1 MTTTISDKAIE
12 NLKMGSSCNIEAL
25 EAAFAVGNYGDL
37 MDYTTAEFIRKA
49 TREEAIESWES
60 SVEGV
65 ITVDGR
71 DCYVEAPA

>member
-1 MTTTISDKAIE
+1 MTTRLSDKARE
-12 NLKMGSSCNIEAL
+12 NLKMGSSCNIEAV
-25 EAAFAVGNYGDL
+25 EAACSTGNYGDL
-37 MDYTTAEFIRKA
+37 MDYATAEFIRKA

-65 ITVDGR
+65 ITVNGR